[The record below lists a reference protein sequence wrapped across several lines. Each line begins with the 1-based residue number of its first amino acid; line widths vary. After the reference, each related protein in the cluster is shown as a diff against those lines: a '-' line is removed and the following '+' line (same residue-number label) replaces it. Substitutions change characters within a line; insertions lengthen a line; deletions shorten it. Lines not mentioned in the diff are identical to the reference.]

1 MKFKRITYIICTLLL
16 LLLPLTACTNQP
28 EIIETPTQVHKAV
41 ATDFRGVWLNCYELS
56 DMLSEGD
63 EDVFRAKV
71 ENMLSVC
78 KSQSINTVFL
88 QVRPFADSV
97 YPSEIFPFS
106 DYALSD
112 SGNKPDFDVL
122 SVFIEL
128 AEKAGIDVHAWIN
141 PYRIS
146 YKTSLSELKKDS
158 IAFKE
163 DYKDSVVC
171 TDAGIYLNPCYDKS
185 RSLVLSG
192 VREIL
197 ENYNVKGIH
206 IDDYFYPLTEEK
218 FDKSQYDEYCKQ
230 GGKLTFAQWRRENV
244 NSLVSSIYSLVHSY
258 GDDLVFSISP
268 AGDIDKN
275 LSSYYADVKLWLR
288 ESGYADIIIPQVYF
302 GFEHEKM
309 PFEQV
314 AYEWLMLTRAEDVD
328 IWCGLAAYKRGTTDE
343 FAGTGS
349 EEWKEDSNII
359 ERQKAYVDNSAYS
372 GYVLYSYKYIS

>member
-218 FDKSQYDEYCKQ
+218 FDKPQYDEYFKQ

-288 ESGYADIIIPQVYF
+288 ETGYADVIIPQVYF

-314 AYEWLMLTRAEDVD
+314 AEKWIGLTRVEGVD

>member
-1 MKFKRITYIICTLLL
+1 MNFNKITYIIYTLLV
-16 LLLPLTACTNQP
+16 LLLPLTACTKQS
-28 EIIETPTQVHKAV
+28 EVIETPEQVLEKV
-41 ATDFRGVWLNCYELS
+41 ETKFRGVWLSCYELS
-56 DMLSEGD
+56 DMLSDGN
-63 EDVFRAKV
+63 EDFFRAEV
-71 ENMLSVC
+71 EKMLTVC
-78 KSQSINTVFL
+78 NSQSINTVFL

-106 DYALSD
+106 DYAMSA
-112 SGNKPDFDVL
+112 SGKNPDFDIL
-122 SVFIEL
+122 SVFIEM
-128 AEKAGIDVHAWIN
+128 AERYDIGVHAWIN

-146 YKTSLSELKKDS
+146 YNTSLSELKKDS
-158 IAFKE
+158 IAFNE

-171 TDAGIYLNPCYDKS
+171 TDVGIYLNPCYDKS

-218 FDKSQYDEYCKQ
+218 FDKPQYDEYCKQ

-288 ESGYADIIIPQVYF
+288 ESGYADIIIPQVYY

-314 AYEWLMLTRAEDVD
+314 AYEWLMLTRADDVD
-328 IWCGLAAYKRGTTDE
+328 IWCGLAAYKLGTTDE
-343 FAGTGS
+343 FAGAGS